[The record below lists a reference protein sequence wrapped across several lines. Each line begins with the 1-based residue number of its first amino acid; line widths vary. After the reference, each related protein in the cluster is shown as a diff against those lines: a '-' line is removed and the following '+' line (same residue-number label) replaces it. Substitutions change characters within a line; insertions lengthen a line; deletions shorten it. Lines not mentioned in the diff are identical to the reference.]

1 MTIEEIV
8 DSFQDGM
15 YLVPTAGKG
24 KYIIPYS
31 HWREALPDWEKYE
44 KLWAQNLSAQP
55 EVLCGVNNICAI
67 DIDEKAMSGAV
78 ALFESE
84 IEACVPGVLDKMYIE
99 ETASGGRHYFFKTN
113 KIESADLAFVPEE
126 VPFEDFLE
134 GKEKW
139 RPIVEFRGAGRLC
152 RIHPCEGI
160 RQISGDKQ
168 RLSFIDDNTVSYIKY
183 ICSLLNQKPESEPVK
198 IFAAMPST
206 GAAGGKNPGSD
217 YSDNADVSDIVDILT
232 RNGWKVVRPNS
243 PGGRIT
249 LRRPGA
255 KTNGVDADIKNRVF
269 VSWSSS
275 VSEFETGKG
284 YSFFA
289 VYAILEHRGDFTA
302 AAKQLKKE
310 GWGESSGPAHTT
322 REQVL
327 GAGSPDEE
335 KESDAKDSKE
345 SIWELV
351 KNEIDTLDEYDGD
364 TFSLY
369 WHDRGALR
377 KYGVAEHGDIIVLG
391 GREKSRKST
400 LATAI
405 VAALCDEGGEH
416 CGFSGSTPGKILF
429 FDTEQPKKYAKKSKQ
444 RIITQATARGNMS
457 TVENVVYVP
466 LIKLIDYKG
475 KVMAI
480 EATLEQHPDA
490 SVVVFDGI
498 ADLILDVNDAKE
510 ASWLISFL
518 QRVSNPPEGSPRMCI
533 CVIHINKKDRDL
545 RGHAGSFLSRK
556 ASVVMQVILDEETD
570 NSDVTFTRTR
580 DLRPPSF
587 SFSVVGDNIPYISG
601 YPTYNYFKNHHSAVK
616 TNGTSLSDE
625 EWEKLYGDAK

>member
-1 MTIEEIV
+1 MTIDEIV
-8 DSFQDGM
+8 QLYEDGM

-31 HWREALPDWEKYE
+31 HWRESLPDWLKYE
-44 KLWAQNLSAQP
+44 KLWTQNLSAQP

-78 ALFESE
+78 KLFESE
-84 IEACVPGVLDKMYIE
+84 MEACVPGVLEKMYIE
-99 ETASGGRHYFFKTN
+99 ETASGGRHYFFKSN
-113 KIESADLAFVPEE
+113 KTESADLAFVPEE

-139 RPIVEFRGAGRLC
+139 RPIVEFRGSGRLC

-160 RQISGDKQ
+160 RPISGDKT
-168 RLSFIDDNTVSYIKY
+168 RLQLIDDSTVMYIKY
-183 ICSLLNQKPESEPVK
+183 ICSLLSQRPESEPTKV
-198 IFAAMPST
+198 FASMPSSST
-206 GAAGGKNPGSD
+206 VGGKNPGSD
-217 YSDNADVSDIVDILT
+217 YSDNADVSEIVDLLT
-232 RNGWKVVRPNS
+232 KHGWKVVRPNS

-269 VSWSSS
+269 VAWSSS

-289 VYAILEHRGDFTA
+289 LYAILEHRGDFTA

-310 GWGESSGPAHTT
+310 GWGESSKGTT
-322 REQVL
+322 RAQIL
-327 GAGSPDEE
+327 GNQSEEEHTE
-335 KESDAKDSKE
+335 KED

-377 KYGVAEHGDIIVLG
+377 KYGIAEHGDIIVLG

-405 VAALCDEGGEH
+405 VAALSDEGGEH
-416 CGFSGSTPGKILF
+416 CGFSGGTYGKILF

-457 TVENVVYVP
+457 AADKVIYVP
-466 LIKLIDYKG
+466 LIKMIDYKE
-475 KVMAI
+475 KVAAI
-480 EATLEQHPDA
+480 EATLERHPDA
-490 SVVVFDGI
+490 SVVIFDGI
-498 ADLILDVNDAKE
+498 ADLILDVNDPKE

-518 QRVSNPPEGSPRMCI
+518 QRISNPASGKSRICL

-556 ASVVMQVILDEETD
+556 ASVVIQVVLDEETD

-587 SFSVVGDNIPYISG
+587 SFSVVGDNIPYILG
-601 YPTYNYFKNHHSAVK
+601 YPTYDYFNNHRSAVK
-616 TNGTSLSDE
+616 ANGTSLSDE
-625 EWEKLYGDAK
+625 EWEKLYGNASS